1 MGWLQEE
8 EEEKKSGEIQAFE
21 GWQWCE
27 TRCRCRSH
35 LHVPEGAQR
44 RALEMWKAPTNHI
57 SQERFMGV
65 QSIAEGMDVRF
76 SYTIEGLLFPRCLLA
91 AAPMP
96 LLVISCPSFAERRG
110 WSRGVVPR
118 FCLDCVFLM
127 LSLVLSRISLCMFGV
142 PELLWRKLSLKSPFH
157 SAEFLTYL
165 LEKKPQQQKAQV

>member
-1 MGWLQEE
+1 M
-8 EEEKKSGEIQAFE
+8 GEIQAFE

-35 LHVPEGAQR
+35 LRVPEGAQR
-44 RALEMWKAPTNHI
+44 RTLEMWKAPTNHI

-157 SAEFLTYL
+157 SAEFLTCL